1 MRATAIPPVPKT
13 TGGVLDN
20 LVDDVEDG
28 VDDVGNGI
36 KDMTGE
42 SGNTNETSN
51 TATTEATH

>member
-1 MRATAIPPVPKT
+1 MRATAIPGSET